1 MGTLP
6 PTELAQLNAAL
17 NAKESF
23 IRGSPVVEK
32 MGDVLGSIRGAPV
45 LTAAQTNAAVSSG
58 LWLLDPDSSGR
69 EAIGF
74 TRGHEDGKQRG
85 KTSPPSRS
93 HPSLTT
99 SRWRARRA
107 RSPTRTTARRW
118 RERGRRLTATHP
130 IAWASPGRK
139 RTRSSPTSASSE
151 REAAYCKRPCM
162 MSMFTAIYGN
172 LLSAHR
178 VVE

>member
-1 MGTLP
+1 MTPSDLTARAARSRCFTRVRNLPCRSWWLLFGPGGGTLP
-6 PTELAQLNAAL
+6 PPELAQLNAAL

-118 RERGRRLTATHP
+118 REPGPEEDSVEPDLGFFRG
-130 IAWASPGRK
+130 SPGG
-139 RTRSSPTSASSE
+139 PA
-151 REAAYCKRPCM
+151 
-162 MSMFTAIYGN
+162 
-172 LLSAHR
+172 
-178 VVE
+178 